1 MLVRSDTQ
9 FYTILT
15 SVVSKPFKHQTS
27 FRVQIVHI
35 VHIVH
40 IVNIAKKGTVPPLLL
55 SLQVAMGIWDASFVN
70 YYVPTKPY
78 HKEQFVYLSYL

>member
-1 MLVRSDTQ
+1 MCKFVFTEIESECVENVGFELRRFQND
-9 FYTILT
+9 
-15 SVVSKPFKHQTS
+15 
-27 FRVQIVHI
+27 VHI

-40 IVNIAKKGTVPPLLL
+40 IVHVAKKGTVSPLLL